1 LSTDIFHIKT
11 NIRIRRIDTHR
22 DVVLHCIKC
31 CHTVLSEVQLYCIV
45 SDAIV
50 LLPITVRDYSAS
62 DGSDGTN
69 EEPASSSAAHK
80 QKKKRSLRSKKKSA
94 TLEHD
99 LQLSWTDTDI
109 VGQQRKISLDEE
121 AAGRDMAAFAKV
133 GACL

>member
-1 LSTDIFHIKT
+1 M
-11 NIRIRRIDTHR
+11 
-22 DVVLHCIKC
+22 
-31 CHTVLSEVQLYCIV
+31 